1 MKSDSVLPHKNS
13 EGSGVVLRVCKPPE
27 GLAEA
32 PLSPWRQRSVCRACA
47 QPTAQG
53 APAAFRC
60 EAVWPLEPCFEKSC
74 LRASPDDKKAYQ
86 SFLFRNF
93 SRLIDSL
100 RKSSSLCVG
109 FL

>member
-13 EGSGVVLRVCKPPE
+13 EGSGVVFRVCKPPE
-27 GLAEA
+27 SLAEA
-32 PLSPWRQRSVCRACA
+32 RLSPRRMRSVCRARA

-74 LRASPDDKKAYQ
+74 LKASSDDKK
-86 SFLFRNF
+86 
-93 SRLIDSL
+93 SL
-100 RKSSSLCVG
+100 SV
-109 FL
+109 FPV